1 MHLPDSGTG
10 IFLVCLPQT
19 LRFAQ
24 SDDDVSDVS
33 FEEEAYAAAHA
44 RNAARVKRVLLQEL
58 GMSVEEVGTSI

>member
-1 MHLPDSGTG
+1 M
-10 IFLVCLPQT
+10 CLPQT